1 LYLHR
6 NKNVNINPKL
16 KEGTMEMKEQI
27 ISDIEGNSII
37 LYMKGTKEMPM
48 CGFSNSVVQILNHYG
63 VEYKDVNVLEDP
75 MIRVKLSEHSNWP
88 TIPQLF
94 VKGEL
99 IGGADI
105 TRELHQN
112 GQLLDILDAAK
123 NGD

>member
-1 LYLHR
+1 MDL
-6 NKNVNINPKL
+6 
-16 KEGTMEMKEQI
+16 KEQI
-27 ISDIEGNSII
+27 VNDIDSNSII

-48 CGFSNSVVQILNHYG
+48 CGFSNSFVQVLNHYG
-63 VEYKDVNVLEDP
+63 VEYKDVNILEDP

-105 TRELHQN
+105 TLELHQN
-112 GQLLDILDAAK
+112 GQLLDILDKA
-123 NGD
+123 NSGD